1 MTDPA
6 LLTIEE
12 LLRRF
17 RDRSLSPVE
26 AAEAALTRLDRLEPS
41 LNAVVHLARD
51 EAMVQARASERR
63 WADGRP
69 SGALDGVPVTL
80 KDQCLV
86 TGWPSRR
93 GSLTSSPA
101 DIATEDAPLVG
112 RIRAAGAVFLGK
124 TTTPENG
131 WKGLSDSPLTGL
143 TRNPWHL
150 ERQAGGSSGGA
161 ASSIAAGIGAAAVGS
176 DGAGSI
182 RIPASFCGVVGLK
195 PTFGRVAMH
204 PMAGNAPFIHFGP
217 MARTVGDTARLF
229 QAMTGPDPRDP
240 FSLPNLPHEEI
251 ESGVAGLR
259 VAVSATLGF
268 ANARADVVAALE
280 EAARSLAAAGAIV
293 EAADPSIG
301 DPREAELTLWASG
314 VARGVL
320 TMPAEKRAS
329 MDPDLVRM
337 AHFAE
342 TLRAVDLKAADVER
356 LAVAQSLGRFLDR
369 YDLLL
374 SPATGITA
382 FPVGR
387 QLADPASE
395 AWWLDWAAFTF
406 PFNMSGQPAASFP
419 WGQDAAGLPIG
430 VHLAAGRFRDATVLR
445 AARVLEAARPVPLPP
460 LASYVGAR

>member
-1 MTDPA
+1 MTDSS
-6 LLTIEE
+6 LLTIEA
-12 LLRRF
+12 LVRRF

-26 AAEAALTRLDRLEPS
+26 AVAAAYARIDRLEAQ
-41 LNAVVHLARD
+41 LNAFVHLARD
-51 EAMVQARASERR
+51 EAMDAARSAERR
-63 WADGRP
+63 WAAGKP
-69 SGALDGVPVTL
+69 KGALDGVPITL

-93 GSLTSSPA
+93 GSKTSAPT

-112 RIRAAGAVFLGK
+112 RLRAAGAIFLGK

-131 WKGLSDSPLTGL
+131 WKGLSDSPLTGF

-161 ASSIAAGIGAAAVGS
+161 ASSVAAGIGAAAVGS

-217 MARTVGDTARLF
+217 MARSVGDTSRLF
-229 QAMTGPDPRDP
+229 AAMTGPDPRDP
-240 FSLPNLPHEEI
+240 FALPDLPHAPI
-251 ESGVAGLR
+251 EGGVSGLK
-259 VAVSATLGF
+259 VAVSTTLGF
-268 ANARADVVAALE
+268 ARARPDVAAAVE
-280 EAARSLAAAGAIV
+280 EAARVLEAAGAVV
-293 EAADPSIG
+293 EAVDPKIG
-301 DPREAELTLWASG
+301 DPSQAELTLWASG

-320 TMPAEKRAS
+320 TMPQEKRAL

-337 AHFAE
+337 AAFAE
-342 TLRAVDLKAADVER
+342 TIRAVDLKAAEVER

-374 SPATGITA
+374 SPSTGITA

-387 QLADPASE
+387 QLADPESE
-395 AWWLDWAAFTF
+395 TWWLDWAAFTF
-406 PFNMSGQPAASFP
+406 PFNMSGQPAVSFP
-419 WGQDAAGLPIG
+419 WGEDVAGLPIG
-430 VHLAAGRFRDATVLR
+430 VHLAAARFRDDVVLR
-445 AARVLEAARPVPLPP
+445 AARVLEEARPVPLPP
-460 LASYVGAR
+460 LAR

>member
-1 MTDPA
+1 MTDPS
-6 LLTIEE
+6 LLSIRDC
-12 LLRRF
+12 LDRF
-17 RDRSLSPVE
+17 RDCSLSPVE
-26 AAEAALTRLDRLEPS
+26 AAEAAYARLDRLEPR
-41 LNAVVHLARD
+41 LNAFVHLARE
-51 EAMVQARASERR
+51 EALAAAEASERR
-63 WADGRP
+63 WREGRP
-69 SGALDGVPVTL
+69 AGALDGVPVTL

-101 DIATEDAPLVG
+101 DVAGEDAPLVT
-112 RIRAAGAVFLGK
+112 RLRAAGAIFLGK

-143 TRNPWHL
+143 TRNPWHP

-161 ASSIAAGIGAAAVGS
+161 AASVAAGIGQAAVGS

-217 MARTVGDTARLF
+217 MARRVDDAARLLA
-229 QAMTGPDPRDP
+229 AMAGPDPRDP
-240 FSLPNLPHEEI
+240 FSLPDLPNEDVEG
-251 ESGVAGLR
+251 GVAGLR
-259 VAVSATLGF
+259 VAVSTTLGF
-268 ANARADVVAALE
+268 SRARPEIAAAVE
-280 EAARSLAAAGAIV
+280 DAARVLAEADAIV
-293 EAADPSIG
+293 EAADPDIG
-301 DPREAELTLWASG
+301 DPRHAELTIWATG

-320 TMPAEKRAS
+320 TMPPEKRAV

-337 AHFAE
+337 AAHAE
-342 TLRAVDLKAADVER
+342 TVRAVDLKAAEAVR

-374 SPATGITA
+374 SPASGLTA

-387 QLADPASE
+387 QLADPATQS
-395 AWWLDWAAFTF
+395 WWLDWAEFTF

-419 WGQDAAGLPIG
+419 WGVDGEGLPIG
-430 VHLAAGRFRDATVLR
+430 VHLAAGRFRDGIVLR
-445 AARVLEAARPVPLPP
+445 AARVLERAKPVPLPP
-460 LASYVGAR
+460 MAR

>member
-1 MTDPA
+1 MTDSS
-6 LLTIEE
+6 LLTIEA
-12 LLRRF
+12 LVRRF

-26 AAEAALTRLDRLEPS
+26 AVAAAYARIDRLETA
-41 LNAVVHLARD
+41 LNAFVHLARD
-51 EAMVQARASERR
+51 EAMSAAKAAERR
-63 WADGRP
+63 WAEGRP
-69 SGALDGVPVTL
+69 KGSLDGVPITL

-93 GSLTSSPA
+93 GSLTSSPSEVA
-101 DIATEDAPLVG
+101 SEDAPLVG
-112 RIRAAGAVFLGK
+112 RLRDAGAIFLGK

-161 ASSIAAGIGAAAVGS
+161 ASSVAAGIGAAAVGS

-217 MARTVGDTARLF
+217 MARSVGDAARLF
-229 QAMTGPDPRDP
+229 ATMTGPDPRDP
-240 FSLPNLPHEEI
+240 FALPDMPHAPI
-251 ESGVAGLR
+251 EGGVAGLK
-259 VAVSATLGF
+259 VAVSTTLGF
-268 ANARADVVAALE
+268 ARARPDVAAAVE
-280 EAARSLAAAGAIV
+280 DAARVLADAGALV
-293 EAADPSIG
+293 EAVDPAIG
-301 DPREAELTLWASG
+301 DPRQAELMLWASG

-320 TMPAEKRAS
+320 TMPAEKRAL

-337 AHFAE
+337 AGYAE
-342 TLRAVDLKAADVER
+342 TIRAVDLKAAEVER
-356 LAVAQSLGRFLDR
+356 LSVAQSLGRFLDR

-374 SPATGITA
+374 SPSTGTTA

-387 QLADPASE
+387 QLVDPQSE
-395 AWWLDWAAFTF
+395 TWWLDWADFTF

-419 WGQDAAGLPIG
+419 WGEDVAGLPIG
-430 VHLAAGRFRDATVLR
+430 VHLAAARFRDATVLR
-445 AARVLEAARPVPLPP
+445 AARVLEEARPVPLPP
-460 LASYVGAR
+460 LAR